1 MMPAIPH
8 ENGEGLDR
16 ALRRLRRRLRR
27 ALGVLIAGAA
37 LMPAARVHAQNA
49 AASPTHWQADL
60 GYVSA
65 SGNTDV
71 TTMNVGDKITRLMT
85 PWTFTQTGSYIYG
98 RTKGKES
105 ANQLR
110 LGLRADASFNGAVGA
125 FLAVAYERNVYAGFS
140 SRYDEL
146 LGIQWRAIRRKQ
158 DSLTVDGGGV
168 LTEQENTLGQRER
181 LPAARTAVNY
191 KHQFSNKASF
201 QHLAEV
207 IPDVKTG
214 GHFRVNSETAMVAPL
229 SEHMSL
235 KVRWATRFNSAPPAG
250 FGTTDRVFTAG
261 VQVAY

>member
-1 MMPAIPH
+1 MNVTVSAATKAVLGGI
-8 ENGEGLDR
+8 
-16 ALRRLRRRLRR
+16 ALTCVC
-27 ALGVLIAGAA
+27 AVSTA
-37 LMPAARVHAQNA
+37 VAQKPSAKRTN
-49 AASPTHWQADL
+49 WQADL

-65 SGNTDV
+65 TGNTDV
-71 TTMNVGDKITRLMT
+71 TTMSVGNRITHNRGT
-85 PWTFTQTGSYIYG
+85 WTYSQNGAYIYG

-125 FLAVAYERNVYAGFS
+125 FVAVAYERNVYAGFN

-146 LGIQWRAIRRKQ
+146 LGIQWRAIREKQ

-168 LTEQENTLGQRER
+168 LTQQENTLGQRVQ

-191 KHQFSNKASF
+191 KHLFNGRASV

-207 IPDVKTG
+207 IPDVKSG
-214 GHFRVNSETAMVAPL
+214 GHFRLNSETAMVAPL

-235 KVRWATRFNSAPPAG
+235 KVRYATRFNSAPPTG

-261 VQVAY
+261 VQIAY